1 LNEADVDVL
10 VCADVREA
18 VAIMDEAAGRS
29 AAMVEGIETRGTAF
43 LILTAV
49 KEGIVETAVGREVI
63 YEMIETGWY
72 LTPGLYTKV
81 VRKLESLGE

>member
-1 LNEADVDVL
+1 MNEADVDVL
-10 VCADVREA
+10 VCADGREA

-29 AAMVEGIETRGTAF
+29 AATVEGIETRGTAF

-49 KEGIVETAVGREVI
+49 KNDGLEAETGRETI
-63 YEMIETGWY
+63 DAMIEVGWY
-72 LTPGLYTKV
+72 LTPELYTKL